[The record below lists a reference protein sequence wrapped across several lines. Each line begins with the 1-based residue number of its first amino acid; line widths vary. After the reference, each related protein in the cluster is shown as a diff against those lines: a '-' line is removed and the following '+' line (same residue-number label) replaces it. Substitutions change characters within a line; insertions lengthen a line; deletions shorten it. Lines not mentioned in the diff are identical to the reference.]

1 VQKKSL
7 SVICREKIWQAI
19 EDAFRYDK
27 IVVACATYDGG
38 LFPVMQ
44 DFLYHLGHKNFQN
57 KKVAFVENGSWAPVA
72 NKKMREAFEKMKN
85 MTLCDNMVTIKS
97 TMKEADVAQME
108 ALADELLA

>member
-1 VQKKSL
+1 
-7 SVICREKIWQAI
+7 
-19 EDAFRYDK
+19 
-27 IVVACATYDGG
+27 
-38 LFPVMQ
+38 M
-44 DFLYHLGHKNFQN
+44 
-57 KKVAFVENGSWAPVA
+57 ENGSWAPVA

>member
-1 VQKKSL
+1 
-7 SVICREKIWQAI
+7 
-19 EDAFRYDK
+19 
-27 IVVACATYDGG
+27 
-38 LFPVMQ
+38 M
-44 DFLYHLGHKNFQN
+44 
-57 KKVAFVENGSWAPVA
+57 GSEMCIRDRAPVA